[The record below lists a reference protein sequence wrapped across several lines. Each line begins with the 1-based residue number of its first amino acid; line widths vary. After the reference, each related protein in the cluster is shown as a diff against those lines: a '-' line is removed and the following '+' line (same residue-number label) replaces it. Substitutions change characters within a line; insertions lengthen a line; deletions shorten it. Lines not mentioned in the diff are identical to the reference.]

1 VKSIIKFRKLLLCLL
16 VIVLTGEANAQT
28 SKPTWIWYP
37 GDFEIWLS
45 NEVQMKRTKRNA
57 LQPPWWRTYTHNSNV
72 SFATHVDLKEE
83 EDITIAVEGKYNV
96 IIDGKYWQGDIHKIL
111 IPPGKHT
118 IMMQVYNV
126 ITPPSIFVSGK
137 TIASDTSW
145 YCNTI
150 RGSSP
155 GQINDLWKVKAD
167 AWTFNNQEQAP
178 SKFRLQTKEESPVNI
193 ERKPGSVLVDFGKET
208 FGFVR
213 LNELKGSGTID
224 LYYGESPEEALSI
237 DSCETLDHLVIKDTS
252 TSVFVV
258 NHSRAFRYVNIQ
270 YSGNIKFKDV
280 DMLYEYLPVSYR
292 GSFKSSDDELNR
304 IWNTSAYTLHLSTR
318 EFFLD
323 GIKRD
328 RWIWSGDANQS
339 YLMNYYLFFD
349 DPVVKRTIWAV
360 RGSDPVETHINTILD
375 YSFYWF
381 MSIYDYYLYTGD
393 EELIRKIYPRMVTLM
408 EFCLKRRN
416 SNSMV
421 EGLPGDWVFLDWAPI
436 SKEGELSAIQIL
448 FCRGLESMA
457 LCASLMNDTKKSIE
471 YTALAKELKE
481 KIMSVFWD
489 KNQNAFI
496 HNRKNGLTEK
506 DVTRYANMFALM
518 FNYLDSA
525 KTESVKTN
533 VLMNDHVLK
542 ITTPYMRFYEL
553 EALCAIGQQDYVM
566 KEMKDYWGGML
577 REGATS
583 FWELYDPNEKG
594 TKKYALYGRPFGK
607 SLCHAWGASPI
618 YLLGKY
624 FLGVKPLKPGYA
636 EYLVEPNLGGL
647 EWMEGK
653 VPTPDGDIY
662 VAMNKKQISVSGVA
676 GNGTLRFKSK
686 KKPSSNDGNL
696 KKISED
702 TYQLTIVPG
711 KKYVVRYFN

>member
-1 VKSIIKFRKLLLCLL
+1 VKGIIKIRRLLLCLL

-45 NEVQMKRTKRNA
+45 NEVQVKRTNRNA

-72 SFATHVDLKEE
+72 SFATQVDLKEE
-83 EDITIAVEGKYNV
+83 EEITIASEGKYNV

-145 YCNTI
+145 YSNTI

-155 GQINDLWKVKAD
+155 GQINNLWKVKAD

-178 SKFRLQTKEESPVNI
+178 SKFKLQTKEEPPVNI

-258 NHSRAFRYVNIQ
+258 NHSRAFRYVNIH
-270 YSGNIKFKDV
+270 YSGNIMFKDV
-280 DMLYEYLPVSYR
+280 DMLYEYLPLTYR
-292 GSFKSSDDELNR
+292 GSFKCSDEELNK
-304 IWNTSAYTLHLSTR
+304 IWDISAYTLHLNTR

-349 DPVVKRTIWAV
+349 DPVVKRTVLAL
-360 RGSDPVETHINTILD
+360 RGGDPVETHINTILD

-381 MSIYDYYLYTGD
+381 MSIYDYYLYSGD
-393 EELIRKIYPRMVTLM
+393 KEFIRNIYPRMVTLM
-408 EFCLKRRN
+408 DFCLKRRN
-416 SNSMV
+416 KNNMV
-421 EGLPGDWVFLDWAPI
+421 EGLTGDWVFLDWAPV
-436 SKEGELSAIQIL
+436 SKKGELSAIQIL
-448 FCRGLESMA
+448 FCRSLESIA

-471 YTALAKELKE
+471 YSALAKELKG

-489 KNQNAFI
+489 KNQKAFL
-496 HNRKNGLTEK
+496 HNRMNGQTGKEI
-506 DVTRYANMFALM
+506 TRYANMFALM

-553 EALCAIGQQDYVM
+553 EALCAIGQQDYVR
-566 KEMKDYWGGML
+566 KEIKDYWGGML
-577 REGATS
+577 KEGATS

-594 TKKYALYGRPFGK
+594 TNKYAMYGRPFGK

-647 EWMEGK
+647 EWIEGK
-653 VPTPDGDIY
+653 VPAPRGDIY
-662 VAMNKKQISVSGVA
+662 VAMDKKQITVSGVT
-676 GNGTLRFKSK
+676 GIGTLRFKSK
-686 KKPSSNDGNL
+686 KKPSSNDGNIN
-696 KKISED
+696 KINGD
-702 TYQLTIVPG
+702 TYELKIEPG
-711 KKYVVRYFN
+711 KKYVVSYFN

>member
-1 VKSIIKFRKLLLCLL
+1 MKSIIKIRRVLLSLL

-45 NEVQMKRTKRNA
+45 NEVQMKRTNRNA

-72 SFATHVDLKEE
+72 SFATQVDLKEE
-83 EDITIAVEGKYNV
+83 EEITIAAEGKYNV

-137 TIASDTSW
+137 TIVSDTSW
-145 YCNTI
+145 YGNTI

-167 AWTFNNQEQAP
+167 AWTFNNKEQAP
-178 SKFRLQTKEESPVNI
+178 SKFRLQTKEEPPVNI

-224 LYYGESPEEALSI
+224 LYYGESREEALSI

-270 YSGNIKFKDV
+270 YSGNIQFKDV
-280 DMLYEYLPVSYR
+280 DMLYEYLPLTYR
-292 GSFKSSDDELNR
+292 GSFKCSDEELNK
-304 IWNTSAYTLHLSTR
+304 IWDISAYTLHLNTR

-349 DPVVKRTIWAV
+349 DPAVKRTVWAL
-360 RGSDPVETHINTILD
+360 RGGDPVETHINTILD

-381 MSIYDYYLYTGD
+381 MSIYDYYLYSGD
-393 EELIRKIYPRMVTLM
+393 KEFIRKIYPRMITLM
-408 EFCLKRRN
+408 DFCLKRRN
-416 SNSMV
+416 KNNMV
-421 EGLPGDWVFLDWAPI
+421 EGLPGDWVFLDWAPV
-436 SKEGELSAIQIL
+436 SKKGELSAIQIL
-448 FCRGLESMA
+448 FCRSLESMA
-457 LCASLMNDTKKSIE
+457 LCASLINDTKKSIE
-471 YTALAKELKE
+471 YSALAKELKG

-489 KNQNAFI
+489 KNQKAFL
-496 HNRKNGLTEK
+496 HNRMNGQTGKE
-506 DVTRYANMFALM
+506 VTRYANMFALL

-533 VLMNDHVLK
+533 VLMNDRVLK

-553 EALCAIGQQDYVM
+553 EALCAIGQQDYVR
-566 KEMKDYWGGML
+566 KEIKDYWGGML

-594 TKKYALYGRPFGK
+594 TNKYAMYGRPFGK

-636 EYLVEPNLGGL
+636 QYLVEPNLGGL
-647 EWMEGK
+647 EWIEGK
-653 VPTPDGDIY
+653 VPAPGGDIY
-662 VAMNKKQISVSGVA
+662 VAMDKKQITVSGVT
-676 GNGTLRFKSK
+676 GVGTLRFKSK
-686 KKPSSNDGNL
+686 KQPSGNDGNIS
-696 KKISED
+696 KINND
-702 TYQLTIVPG
+702 TYELKIVPG
-711 KKYVVRYFN
+711 KKYVVSYFN

>member
-1 VKSIIKFRKLLLCLL
+1 VKSIIKIRRLLLCLL

-45 NEVQMKRTKRNA
+45 NEVQVKRTNRNA

-72 SFATHVDLKEE
+72 SFATQVDLKEE
-83 EDITIAVEGKYNV
+83 EEITIAAEGKYNV

-145 YCNTI
+145 YSNTI

-155 GQINDLWKVKAD
+155 GQINNLWKVKAD

-178 SKFRLQTKEESPVNI
+178 SKFSLQTKEERPVNI

-237 DSCETLDHLVIKDTS
+237 DSCETLDHLVIKDTL

-270 YSGNIKFKDV
+270 YSGNIQFKDV
-280 DMLYEYLPVSYR
+280 DMLYEYLPLTYR
-292 GSFKSSDDELNR
+292 GSFKCSDEELNK
-304 IWNTSAYTLHLSTR
+304 IWDISAYTLHLNTR

-349 DPVVKRTIWAV
+349 DPVVKRTVWAL
-360 RGSDPVETHINTILD
+360 RGGDPVDTILD

-381 MSIYDYYLYTGD
+381 MSIYDYYLYSGD
-393 EELIRKIYPRMVTLM
+393 KEFIRKIYPRMITLM
-408 EFCLKRRN
+408 DFCLKRRN
-416 SNSMV
+416 KNNMV
-421 EGLPGDWVFLDWAPI
+421 EGLPGDWVFLDWAPV
-436 SKEGELSAIQIL
+436 SKKGELSAIQIL
-448 FCRGLESMA
+448 FCRSLESMA

-471 YTALAKELKE
+471 YSALAKELKR

-489 KNQNAFI
+489 KNQKAFL
-496 HNRKNGLTEK
+496 HNRKNGQTGKE
-506 DVTRYANMFALM
+506 VTRYANMFALL

-533 VLMNDHVLK
+533 VLMNDRVLK

-553 EALCAIGQQDYVM
+553 EALCAIGQQDYVR
-566 KEMKDYWGGML
+566 KEIKDYWGGML

-594 TKKYALYGRPFGK
+594 TNKYAMYGRPFGK

-647 EWMEGK
+647 EWIEGK
-653 VPTPDGDIY
+653 VPAPGGDIY
-662 VAMNKKQISVSGVA
+662 VAMDKKQITVSGVT
-676 GNGTLRFKSK
+676 GIGTLRFKSK
-686 KKPSSNDGNL
+686 KKPSGNDGNIN
-696 KKISED
+696 KIIGD
-702 TYQLTIVPG
+702 TYELKIVPG
-711 KKYVVRYFN
+711 KKYVVSYFN

>member
-1 VKSIIKFRKLLLCLL
+1 MV
-16 VIVLTGEANAQT
+16 GEANAQT

-72 SFATHVDLKEE
+72 SFATQVDLKEE
-83 EDITIAVEGKYNV
+83 EEITIAAEGKYNV
-96 IIDGKYWQGDIHKIL
+96 IIDGKYWQEDIYKIL

-178 SKFRLQTKEESPVNI
+178 SKFSLKTKEELPVNV

-224 LYYGESPEEALSI
+224 LYYGESLDEALSI
-237 DSCETLDHLVIKDTS
+237 DSCEILDHLVIKDTS

-258 NHSRAFRYVNIQ
+258 NHSRAFRYLNIQ
-270 YSGNIKFKDV
+270 YSSNIQFKDV
-280 DMLYEYLPVSYR
+280 DMLYEYLPLTYR
-292 GSFKSSDDELNR
+292 GSFKSSDEELNR
-304 IWNTSAYTLHLSTR
+304 IWNTSAYTLHLNTR

-349 DPVVKRTIWAV
+349 DPVVKRTVWAL
-360 RGSDPVETHINTILD
+360 RGGDPVETHINTILD

-393 EELIRKIYPRMVTLM
+393 KEFIRKIYPRMVTLM
-408 EFCLKRRN
+408 DFCLKRRN
-416 SNSMV
+416 KNNMV
-421 EGLPGDWVFLDWAPI
+421 EGLPGDWVFLDWAPV

-448 FCRGLESMA
+448 FCRSLESMG

-471 YTALAKELKE
+471 YSALAKELKG

-489 KNQNAFI
+489 KNQKAFL
-496 HNRKNGLTEK
+496 HNRKNGQTGKE
-506 DVTRYANMFALM
+506 VTRYANMFAVL

-533 VLMNDHVLK
+533 VLMNDRVLK

-553 EALCAIGQQDYVM
+553 EALCATSQQDYVR
-566 KEMKDYWGGML
+566 KQIKDYWGGML

-594 TKKYALYGRPFGK
+594 TNKYAMYGRPFGK
-607 SLCHAWGASPI
+607 SLCHAWGASPV

-647 EWMEGK
+647 EWIEGK
-653 VPTPDGDIY
+653 VPAPDGDITI
-662 VAMNKKQISVSGVA
+662 AMDKKQITVSGVA
-676 GNGTLRFKSK
+676 GVGTLRFKSK
-686 KKPSSNDGNL
+686 KKPSGNDGNI
-696 KKISED
+696 KKINGN
-702 TYQLTIVPG
+702 TYELTILCLRG
-711 KKYVVRYFN
+711 CSLNY